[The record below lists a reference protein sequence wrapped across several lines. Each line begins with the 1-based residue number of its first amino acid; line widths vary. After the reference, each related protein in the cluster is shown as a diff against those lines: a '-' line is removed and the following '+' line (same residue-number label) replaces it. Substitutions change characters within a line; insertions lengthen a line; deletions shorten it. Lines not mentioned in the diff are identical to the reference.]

1 MVMGIPNTRC
11 GFRRAQERKDAS
23 FANGFVGGWPQYYAQ
38 FVRDLEAVESPLR
51 NFGVTILHEATL
63 ADFAAALTQHFDVV
77 LLFSHWHDDA
87 VEFSEGLEPIA
98 TIISSIP
105 PTYSGILDLCVC
117 HPLSLVKEL
126 RIQRPKCLVKYL
138 PTEASPHYWLS
149 FYQILFN
156 QLQSRDL
163 TYLLAIEEVACA
175 ILDWALPKVGAPH
188 AEHASIFR

>member
-1 MVMGIPNTRC
+1 MVMGIPNTPD

-23 FANGFVGGWPQYYAQ
+23 FANGFMGGWPQYYAQ
-38 FVRDLEAVESPLR
+38 FVRDLEAAEPLLR
-51 NFGVTILHEATL
+51 RLGVTILNEASL
-63 ADFAAALTQHFDVV
+63 GEFAGALTQTFDVV

-87 VEFSEGLEPIA
+87 VEFSGGLESTRA
-98 TIISSIP
+98 IISAMS

-117 HPLSLVKEL
+117 HPASLVKEL
-126 RIQRPKCLVKYL
+126 RIHRRKCLVKYL

-175 ILDWALPKVGAPH
+175 ILDWALPKAG
-188 AEHASIFR
+188 ITLC